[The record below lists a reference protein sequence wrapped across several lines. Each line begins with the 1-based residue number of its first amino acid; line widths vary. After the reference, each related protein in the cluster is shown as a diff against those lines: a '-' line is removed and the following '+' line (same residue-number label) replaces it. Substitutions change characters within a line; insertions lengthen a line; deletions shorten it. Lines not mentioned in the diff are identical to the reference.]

1 MHTVQFNLI
10 APQRSSSDVEE
21 IHTTAVIEAPAF
33 VVWSILTDFPKY
45 PEWNPFIL
53 KIDGELEIN
62 SKLAMEMKFANEKI
76 VHGEF
81 LVMGAEV
88 EREIAWGGKN
98 GGNLFVMEQRLAI
111 QPLARNRVTF
121 LHTGRFGG
129 DIVLLVARN
138 LHLLLEKQFEN
149 MNMALKTRAE
159 ENWKASPPDIRS
171 SSSSSSSNNS

>member
-1 MHTVQFNLI
+1 
-10 APQRSSSDVEE
+10 VEE

-33 VVWSILTDFPKY
+33 VVWQVLTDFPKY

-53 KIDGELEIN
+53 KINGELKVN

-88 EREIAWGGKN
+88 EREISWGGKN
-98 GGNLFVMEQRLAI
+98 GGNLFVMEHRLAI

-149 MNMALKTRAE
+149 MNVALKARAE
-159 ENWKASPPDIRS
+159 ENWKTSPAEVSGS
-171 SSSSSSSNNS
+171 SVAKN

>member
-1 MHTVQFNLI
+1 M
-10 APQRSSSDVEE
+10 EE

-33 VVWSILTDFPKY
+33 VVWQVLTDFRKY
-45 PEWNPFIL
+45 PEWNPFIV
-53 KIDGELEIN
+53 KINGELKVN

-88 EREIAWGGKN
+88 EREISWGGKN
-98 GGNLFVMEQRLAI
+98 GGNLFVMEHRLAI

-149 MNMALKTRAE
+149 MNVALKARAE
-159 ENWKASPPDIRS
+159 ENWKTSPAEVSGS
-171 SSSSSSSNNS
+171 SAAKN